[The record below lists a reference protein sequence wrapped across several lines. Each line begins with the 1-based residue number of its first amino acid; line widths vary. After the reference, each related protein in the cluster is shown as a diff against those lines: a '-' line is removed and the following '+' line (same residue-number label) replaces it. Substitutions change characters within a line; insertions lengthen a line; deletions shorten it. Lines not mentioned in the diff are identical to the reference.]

1 MIVLK
6 GKPEEII
13 PELVKKYDIECIFTN
28 TSYGTY
34 GKKRD
39 EMVKELVSKLGCRF
53 ASHKDFLLVEPQE
66 IEQRKVFTPFYKL
79 WQKYLRAHPES
90 LKILP
95 KLEHFSQLQS
105 QDQTQA

>member
-28 TSYGTY
+28 TSYGSY

-39 EMVKELVSKLGCRF
+39 ETVTELAAKIGCKF
-53 ASHKDFLLVEPQE
+53 ESYKDFLLVEPQE

-79 WQKYLRAHPES
+79 WQKYLTAHPES

-95 KLEHFSQLQS
+95 KLEKFSQLQIQEQS
-105 QDQTQA
+105 QA